1 MPRNLTFHT
10 FAEKKPDH
18 DQWIFFLETSSFYS
32 SIEPK
37 FAKVEYC
44 WFEIDEEGDDPIQ
57 LWSHSGLMGRGVTVT
72 GMWRKSEVGLL
83 LDTQNPGRSTRVRWF
98 SCQVLVCGNTG
109 WVHSFNVKGV
119 Q

>member
-37 FAKVEYC
+37 FDKVEYC
-44 WFEIDEEGDDPIQ
+44 WFEIDEEGDD
-57 LWSHSGLMGRGVTVT
+57 T
-72 GMWRKSEVGLL
+72 GMQIIYDPADPEPPEACELRFLL
-83 LDTQNPGRSTRVRWF
+83 SGGFEGKDQDLWCPADDVDK
-98 SCQVLVCGNTG
+98 LVDEE
-109 WVHSFNVKGV
+109 
-119 Q
+119 